1 MPSCARADGLQ
12 GVNSPALIKA
22 IEQYAPAA
30 CRRRRLGV
38 PSALGNVAAWLPG
51 CLGAWL
57 RGDAGR
63 PGLAAGC
70 LCAWLGGIVA
80 CAAGAISRAIINS
93 RHIAPRHPPQV
104 PEGMVD
110 EAVDEAPADE
120 AGDGDGD
127 AF

>member
-30 CRRRRLGV
+30 CRRRRLGGGAF
-38 PSALGNVAAWLPG
+38 PRPWAPWPLG

-57 RGDAGR
+57 
-63 PGLAAGC
+63 LGC
-70 LCAWLGGIVA
+70 MCAWLGGIVA
-80 CAAGAISRAIINS
+80 CAAGAISRTIINS
-93 RHIAPRHPPQV
+93 RHIHIAPRHPPQV
-104 PEGMVD
+104 PEGIVD
-110 EAVDEAPADE
+110 EHVDEAPADE
-120 AGDGDGD
+120 TGDGDGD